1 MIEKEKL
8 EEMDV
13 LVTEDSEKEDDVIVE
28 RAEESAPAVKKV
40 SLEPDKVLS
49 ELEMKLAAE
58 RKARMEAEQR
68 ARLAAAQA
76 EKAKSEV
83 ADTNYHLVESAIETL
98 KREKELVKQ
107 SLAEAHAQQ
116 DFNRIAELQDALAK
130 HNSDLNDLQRGQKA
144 MRLEAERAPKQQEA
158 DYGAPPQGELIDQ
171 IAASVTPRSAAW
183 INSHRDSL
191 SNDKTIKKMF
201 RAHEDAVDDGIQPDS
216 DEYFQYIESRLG
228 LSASNDGGDA
238 PAKAQKRT
246 APPAAPVSRGG
257 NGMGSRPNVVRL
269 TPEQREMAEMMGMT
283 DQEYARNL
291 LALQKEGKINRTH

>member
-1 MIEKEKL
+1 MSVNEKL
-8 EEMDV
+8 EEIDV
-13 LVTEDSEKEDDVIVE
+13 VVAEEEKKPDDIIVE
-28 RAEESAPAVKKV
+28 HAEETRQPAKKV

-49 ELEMKLAAE
+49 ELENKLAAE
-58 RKARMEAEQR
+58 RKARLEAEQR

-107 SLAEAHAQQ
+107 SLADAHAQQ
-116 DFNRIAELQDALAK
+116 DFSRVAELQDVLAK

-144 MRLEAERAPKQQEA
+144 MKQEAERAPRQHDYDGGMAPQA
-158 DYGAPPQGELIDQ
+158 DLIDQ

-183 INSHRDSL
+183 INANRDSL
-191 SNDKTIKKMF
+191 NNEKVIKKMF

-216 DEYFQYIESRLG
+216 DEYFEYIEARLSLSR
-228 LSASNDGGDA
+228 SNDGGDM
-238 PAKAQKRT
+238 PQKAQKRS

-257 NGMGSRPNVVRL
+257 DGMGSRPNVVRL

-291 LALQKEGKINRTH
+291 LALEKEGKIGRKH